1 MASQDADA
9 GRVVAQQ
16 LLGPR
21 SADRPLLY
29 AKHMAK
35 HWVGVDRRLL
45 RCARH
50 VLLVRCA
57 GAQGRGGVCRTV
69 RQAASGDVSARA
81 AAAAAAHGW
90 RPNA

>member
-1 MASQDADA
+1 MLAAQDADA

-21 SADRPLLY
+21 DTGRPLLY

-57 GAQGRGGVCRTV
+57 GVDGVVLWWQRPAQV
-69 RQAASGDVSARA
+69 AEAP
-81 AAAAAAHGW
+81 W
-90 RPNA
+90 RSCNRH